1 MQSCSGTIFMH
12 YRTKCAAFPF
22 IQLKAVVHK
31 RNWVIT
37 NWAKPNNAEVQSE
50 DLIHTQVEVK
60 KKKKKLASF
69 PCLVDL
75 SWDLLA
81 ALIIVSPG
89 IIRFGHNNSVHP

>member
-1 MQSCSGTIFMH
+1 
-12 YRTKCAAFPF
+12 
-22 IQLKAVVHK
+22 
-31 RNWVIT
+31 
-37 NWAKPNNAEVQSE
+37 
-50 DLIHTQVEVK
+50 VEVK
-60 KKKKKLASF
+60 EKKKLASF

>member
-1 MQSCSGTIFMH
+1 MCCITFHSIESSCS
-12 YRTKCAAFPF
+12 
-22 IQLKAVVHK
+22 Q

-37 NWAKPNNAEVQSE
+37 NWAEPDNAEVQSE

-60 KKKKKLASF
+60 KKKKKQEARSKKKLASF

-75 SWDLLA
+75 GWDLLA

-89 IIRFGHNNSVHP
+89 IIRDGHNNSVHP

>member
-1 MQSCSGTIFMH
+1 MHYSTNVLQFFHSIESSCS
-12 YRTKCAAFPF
+12 
-22 IQLKAVVHK
+22 Q

-37 NWAKPNNAEVQSE
+37 NWAEPDNAEVQSE
-50 DLIHTQVEVK
+50 DLIHTQLEV

-89 IIRFGHNNSVHP
+89 IIRDGHNNNVHP

>member
-1 MQSCSGTIFMH
+1 MCCISFHSIESRYSQ
-12 YRTKCAAFPF
+12 
-22 IQLKAVVHK
+22 
-31 RNWVIT
+31 RNWVIA
-37 NWAKPNNAEVQSE
+37 NWAKPDDAEVQSE

-75 SWDLLA
+75 SWDLLP

-89 IIRFGHNNSVHP
+89 IIRDDHNNSVHP